1 MLNLNNK
8 SGLMNIKM
16 VATRGYL
23 NKEKD
28 KAEVAKA
35 QSSGKT
41 VQYVEDRNITE
52 NQ

>member
-1 MLNLNNK
+1 MFSK
-8 SGLMNIKM
+8 SIEFI
-16 VATRGYL
+16 YFL